1 MNLEWEQAWLELF
14 DGNLEDLMENYPED
28 FEYEDMNLGVRIVND
43 KNHLREL
50 FKTFENKKADAS
62 LHYFN
67 ATRYHGDEQG
77 GAVEW
82 TWEIE
87 HRTDFLGLPTTGKVT
102 KVRGITIHKFRDG
115 KIILERSLWD
125 TAALLQQLGLPAP
138 AKLEF

>member
-1 MNLEWEQAWLELF
+1 MNIEWEQSWLELF
-14 DGNLEDLMENYPED
+14 DDNLEALMAHYPND

-43 KNHLREL
+43 KNKLREL
-50 FKTFENKKADAS
+50 FGTFENRSPDAS

-67 ATRYHGDEQG
+67 ASRYHGDENG
-77 GAVEW
+77 GALEW

-87 HRTDFLGLPTTGKVT
+87 HKSDFLGLPAAGKVT
-102 KVRGITIHKFRDG
+102 KVTGITIHKFRDQ

-138 AKLEF
+138 AKLQF